1 MGGQIVPP
9 SSQLALAVQ
18 LSDEETFT
26 CFFGEKNTEVLE
38 QLSTFIYGNEQTQ
51 EQPTSTYLFG
61 ASGSG
66 KTHLLHASCTYA
78 EQKGLSSLCLSFS
91 DLTEFSVDVLDG
103 LESIDVICL
112 DDIQYIAEDE
122 EWQRAV
128 FDLYN
133 RVSEQ
138 NKRLIIA
145 GNKDIQ
151 SLGITLP
158 DLVSRLSWGYV
169 VQPKMLDDNEKL
181 LVLQY
186 RARQR
191 GIFLSDDVAKYLL
204 NHLSREMKSLIIS
217 LDTLDKASIIAQR
230 KITIPFIKETLL

>member
-138 NKRLIIA
+138 NK
-145 GNKDIQ
+145 
-151 SLGITLP
+151 
-158 DLVSRLSWGYV
+158 
-169 VQPKMLDDNEKL
+169 
-181 LVLQY
+181 
-186 RARQR
+186 
-191 GIFLSDDVAKYLL
+191 
-204 NHLSREMKSLIIS
+204 
-217 LDTLDKASIIAQR
+217 
-230 KITIPFIKETLL
+230 

>member
-1 MGGQIVPP
+1 MPP

>member
-122 EWQRAV
+122 EWQREV